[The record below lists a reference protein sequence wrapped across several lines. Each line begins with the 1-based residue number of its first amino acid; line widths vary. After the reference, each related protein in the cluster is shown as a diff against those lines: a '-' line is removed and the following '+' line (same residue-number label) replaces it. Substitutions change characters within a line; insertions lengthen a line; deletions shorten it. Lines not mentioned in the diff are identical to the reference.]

1 VGLLVSA
8 GKDRASGQAGRA
20 VRSAKRL
27 GNVKND
33 RHAGHAEGKNHQGVK
48 EIAEQFA
55 VVHEF
60 HSMSPGFNVRIDVIG
75 LSDIRA
81 ASGVRSSDAF

>member
-1 VGLLVSA
+1 MGLLVSA